1 MSDNAVLAAL
11 RRMGIAKHE
20 MSGHGFRAAARTIL
34 DEVLGFPPHLI
45 EHQLAHAVRDPLG
58 RAYNRTAHLPER
70 RKMMQN
76 SQDTGTIA
84 GNTLPII
91 IKDLSKIGRPLEK
104 TIIVDNIAD
113 NFHLQKDNGIFIR
126 SWYDDPY
133 DTELKD
139 LIPLLKQIVLLQIPD
154 VRKCLKDYRDQMS
167 RMINQG
173 AARGAFK

>member
-1 MSDNAVLAAL
+1 
-11 RRMGIAKHE
+11 
-20 MSGHGFRAAARTIL
+20 
-34 DEVLGFPPHLI
+34 
-45 EHQLAHAVRDPLG
+45 
-58 RAYNRTAHLPER
+58 
-70 RKMMQN
+70 
-76 SQDTGTIA
+76 
-84 GNTLPII
+84 LPII
-91 IKDLSKIGRPLEK
+91 LKDLSKIGRPLEK

-167 RMINQG
+167 RIINQG
-173 AARGAFK
+173 GGQESVSIYPK